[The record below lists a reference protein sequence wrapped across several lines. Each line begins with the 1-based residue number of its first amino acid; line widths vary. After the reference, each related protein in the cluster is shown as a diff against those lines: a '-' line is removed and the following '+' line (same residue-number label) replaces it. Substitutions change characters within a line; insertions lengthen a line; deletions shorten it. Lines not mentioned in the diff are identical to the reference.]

1 MIVREFITR
10 LGFSLNQGQLNNA
23 ERGVQRVR
31 NQAEQAAQSF
41 RNMAAGLATVFSVRS
56 LVNVADEM
64 QNLRSRIALLPQT
77 VGDVGAA
84 MDEVGA
90 HATKSGQQV
99 EAYTAFYT
107 RLGNAGKD
115 YIKGQEDLLNITDTV
130 ANALRVGGASTQEAA
145 SVMTQFSQALG
156 AGTLQ
161 GEEFRA
167 MAEAAPQFLDKLSE
181 AMGIPREQLK
191 KMGSEG
197 KLTSK
202 AVIEATRSMSGYF
215 QEQANKMPM
224 TIGMAMTKV
233 GNRFKLG
240 LDRMNRETGIVVSIA
255 NSIIAVFDRIEVGV
269 KALVD
274 SFGGLKNT
282 VRFFGIVLASAIG
295 VKALMML
302 NALRVAGFAAV
313 APYIAFAAAVAA
325 VALAVEDL
333 YLWIQGGESLI
344 GRWRWLGK
352 WDDFKIKAEAVWESF
367 MVGVNNAIFVVGAF
381 WEIFKAI
388 FNWLA
393 TVVVGVMLL
402 VTGHFQAGFE
412 AIGQALI
419 QVLGQWGIWIL
430 DAFKAAFDAATSYV
444 SSVFS
449 FWATLIYSA
458 IFNPIMNAVSNAWAS
473 IKGFASGVFE
483 GAKNFVGMGA
493 GGATQGK
500 IGLSNTVTP
509 GQIAQGA
516 NKPSVSSNT
525 NVTVTVPPGTTAEQA
540 KFLENAAQKTF
551 SKGAND
557 KLARDMAVYAP

>member
-41 RNMAAGLATVFSVRS
+41 RNMAASLAGIFSVRA
-56 LVNVADEM
+56 LATAADEM
-64 QNLRSRIALLPQT
+64 QNLRARIALLPQT

-240 LDRMNRETGIVVSIA
+240 LDKMNRETGIVVSIA
-255 NSIIAVFDRIEVGV
+255 NSIIKVFDKIELAA
-269 KALVD
+269 KSLIK
-274 SFGGLKNT
+274 SFGGIANMM
-282 VRFFGIVLASAIG
+282 RFVGIAIG
-295 VKALMML
+295 AALGVKVLMML
-302 NALRVAGFAAV
+302 NALRIAGFAAI
-313 APYIAFAAAVAA
+313 APYLAFAAAV
-325 VALAVEDL
+325 VAITLVVEDL
-333 YLWIQGGESLI
+333 YNWIQGGDSLT
-344 GRWRWLGK
+344 GKWLGK

-367 MVGVNNAIFVVGAF
+367 MVGINNAIFVVGAF
-381 WEIFKAI
+381 WEVFKAL

-393 TVVVGVMLL
+393 TVVIGVLL
-402 VTGHFQAGFE
+402 VITGHFQAGFE
-412 AIGQALI
+412 AIGQALM
-419 QVLGQWGIWIL
+419 QVLGQWGQWIL
-430 DAFKAAFDAATSYV
+430 TAFQTAFDAATAYIT
-444 SSVFS
+444 SVFS
-449 FWATLIYSA
+449 FWATLIYNA
-458 IFNPIMNAVSNAWAS
+458 IFTPIVNAVSNAWAS
-473 IKGFASGVFE
+473 IKGFAGSAFE
-483 GAKNFVGMGA
+483 GIKSFA
-493 GGATQGK
+493 GGAAQSNITPA
-500 IGLSNTVTP
+500 NTVTP
-509 GQIAQGA
+509 GTLAQGA

-540 KFLENAAQKTF
+540 KFLEGAAQKTF
-551 SKGAND
+551 SKGTND
-557 KLARDMAVYAP
+557 KLARDLAVYAP